1 MATYSFI
8 ITSKSYIWIF
18 SDEFSTLRSVRS
30 HLTDTSLQHN
40 YSNISPV
47 AHGGHSTS
55 PLTSQNGHGGHST
68 SPLTSQ
74 HGHGPASIVSSSMSA
89 VSGGS
94 TRAEPATLHR
104 QEVNGGQQMRGVD
117 TSNGGYAPPVPTSLP
132 PMENPPKSPA
142 SERQRKRDRERS
154 LAEEVRRSKLSEVS
168 DLTRLA
174 GPLTEDAVV
183 KTLQARFY
191 NQKYQV

>member
-1 MATYSFI
+1 
-8 ITSKSYIWIF
+8 
-18 SDEFSTLRSVRS
+18 
-30 HLTDTSLQHN
+30 
-40 YSNISPV
+40 
-47 AHGGHSTS
+47 
-55 PLTSQNGHGGHST
+55 
-68 SPLTSQ
+68 
-74 HGHGPASIVSSSMSA
+74 
-89 VSGGS
+89 
-94 TRAEPATLHR
+94 
-104 QEVNGGQQMRGVD
+104 MRGVD